1 MPTRGPKTAFITLA
15 KPLNREATAVELIL
29 ASFPEQL
36 DGGDWVA
43 DMSRGQVLGVNRGRG
58 LLVLD
63 EAEAVFG
70 NFITMFITFFP
81 SKMVT
86 QRRKDHPQ
94 LSGATRF

>member
-1 MPTRGPKTAFITLA
+1 
-15 KPLNREATAVELIL
+15 
-29 ASFPEQL
+29 
-36 DGGDWVA
+36 
-43 DMSRGQVLGVNRGRG
+43 MSRGQVLGVNRGRDRG

-63 EAEAVFG
+63 KAEAVFG